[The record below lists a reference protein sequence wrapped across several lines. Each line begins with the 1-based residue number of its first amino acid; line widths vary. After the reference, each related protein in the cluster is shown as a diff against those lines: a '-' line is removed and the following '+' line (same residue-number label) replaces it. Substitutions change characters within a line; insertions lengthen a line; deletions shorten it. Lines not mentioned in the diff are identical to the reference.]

1 MTSLQGKLID
11 AILQDNQDW
20 GNLKSWG
27 YNHTLA
33 LLKSISDKEV
43 CTNLVNEPYVLAMR
57 QTYPLYHAQDKGNT
71 ELVRILLQ
79 FGADPLKQYG
89 PRKFTISDNE
99 VFLAGEDNALH
110 VAVFFHRVDVVKH
123 IMEVVEDKKMV
134 TTHLAF
140 AKSQLASG
148 WYTHNEKGQ
157 ADYKNIIQ
165 LLS

>member
-1 MTSLQGKLID
+1 M
-11 AILQDNQDW
+11 QDNLDW

-33 LLKSISDKEV
+33 LLESIEDEEALKNV
-43 CTNLVNEPYVLAMR
+43 VNEPYVLEMR

-71 ELVRILLQ
+71 ELVRILLE

-89 PRKFTISDNE
+89 PRKFLWCGQE
-99 VFLAGEDNALH
+99 RLVGGEDDALH
-110 VAVFFHRVDVVKH
+110 VAIFFHRVDVVKA
-123 IMEVVEDKKMV
+123 ITQLVEDKKM
-134 TTHLAF
+134 LAKYLTF

-148 WYTHNEKGQ
+148 WYMNNEKGQ
-157 ADYKNIIQ
+157 ADFKNIIQ